1 MKLYGNT
8 VGLQN
13 VLLILSVVL
22 VAASCRKNNETGGIA
37 AVKVNVVKAVEN
49 DVPLYEEFVA
59 QVYGESDVDIRS
71 RVEGW
76 VTAVNFKEGS
86 RVRKGDQLY
95 IIDDAQYQTRVDREA
110 NELARAKTEF
120 VRAQN
125 ELGRVKP
132 LTELNALSQKDLDNA
147 VAAFDAA
154 QAQVHASEASL
165 RNARIEFGYTRVYA
179 PFDGIVGISN
189 VRVGDYISRA
199 GASSVLTTISSIDN
213 VRIRFQISEREYLRI
228 ARLTKEELN
237 SAKKNVQLILADGS
251 LYSERGEVNFADRE
265 IDPKTGTL
273 TIEARFPNPQELLR
287 PGLFVKA
294 RILLS
299 TYPNAVLVPQRSVVQ
314 LQNLAQVFTVTDSST
329 LKINIVETGAKIGD
343 AWIITK
349 GLKKGEKV
357 AVIGTA
363 SLTPD
368 SKIETV
374 EMKWPDDAQ
383 KAIMTN

>member
-1 MKLYGNT
+1 
-8 VGLQN
+8 
-13 VLLILSVVL
+13 
-22 VAASCRKNNETGGIA
+22 
-37 AVKVNVVKAVEN
+37 
-49 DVPLYEEFVA
+49 
-59 QVYGESDVDIRS
+59 
-71 RVEGW
+71 
-76 VTAVNFKEGS
+76 
-86 RVRKGDQLY
+86 
-95 IIDDAQYQTRVDREA
+95 
-110 NELARAKTEF
+110 
-120 VRAQN
+120 
-125 ELGRVKP
+125 
-132 LTELNALSQKDLDNA
+132 
-147 VAAFDAA
+147 
-154 QAQVHASEASL
+154 
-165 RNARIEFGYTRVYA
+165 
-179 PFDGIVGISN
+179 
-189 VRVGDYISRA
+189 
-199 GASSVLTTISSIDN
+199 
-213 VRIRFQISEREYLRI
+213 LRI